1 MRRLARDVLLM
12 AAATAVSR
20 VFGLFRDAT
29 IAGQFGASAAY
40 DAFVVAFFVPH
51 MLRQLLAEGALSASL
66 VPLYTEARLHG
77 QDENAFISSVL
88 SWLLVLFP
96 VLVLAGVLLARYYV
110 PFLASGFDP
119 QTLTIAVRMTQMLF
133 PFIALVGI
141 ASVFSALLHAHQRF
155 AVAALA
161 PVMFNVGMII
171 GAVYLWRWFPSQP
184 VYGLALGGLLGA
196 AGQLLAELPA
206 ARRIGFRLRL
216 SLWPLHPLI
225 RRLIRLMLPAAAAL
239 LVAQLNMLVDNK
251 LASHLTP
258 GSISSLQYAMRLF
271 QLPLG
276 VVAVSVASALLPRLS
291 AARTLLDDSRFR
303 ALFRNGFSTSLA
315 LLLPATAGL
324 MLLARPI
331 IALLFEHGA
340 FLPSDTAQTTAVL
353 QLYAVGIVPYGWVY
367 MLTRTCYAKQQ
378 SALPLIASTVAV
390 AVNVGL
396 DLALVGSLGVQG
408 LALAT
413 ALAGWMQAA
422 ILAIFVRSS
431 FRPYRRIGADA
442 ARIVVATGVMVAVVS
457 ALGVIRLSIS
467 DDIVVVLRIIVGAA
481 TYLVTAYFFGLF
493 RLLRPPDQQGTA
505 DEVC

>member
-1 MRRLARDVLLM
+1 MRRLTRDVLLM

-20 VFGLFRDAT
+20 IFGLFRDAT

-96 VLVLAGVLLARYYV
+96 LLVLAGVLLAPWYV
-110 PFLASGFDP
+110 PFLASGFEA
-119 QTLTIAVRMTQMLF
+119 QTLRTAIRMTQMLF
-133 PFIALVGI
+133 PFIAFVGV
-141 ASVFSALLHAHQRF
+141 AAVFSALLHAHHRF
-155 AVAALA
+155 AVASLA
-161 PVMFNVGMII
+161 PVMFNVGMIL
-171 GAVYLWRWFPSQP
+171 GAVFLWRLFPSQP

-196 AGQLLAELPA
+196 VGQLLVELVA
-206 ARRIGFRLRL
+206 AHGTGYRFQLRFR
-216 SLWPLHPLI
+216 PLHPQI
-225 RRLIRLMLPAAAAL
+225 HRLVRLMLPAAAAL

-251 LASHLTP
+251 LASHLTA

-276 VVAVSVASALLPRLS
+276 VVAVSVASAVFPRLS
-291 AARTLLDDSRFR
+291 AARTLEDDARFR

-324 MLLARPI
+324 ALLARPI

-340 FLPSDTAQTTAVL
+340 FLASDTQQTASVL
-353 QLYAVGIVPYGWVY
+353 RLYAVGIIPYGWVY
-367 MLTRTCYAKQQ
+367 MLTRTCYARQR
-378 SALPLIASTVAV
+378 SAFPLIASTAAV
-390 AVNVGL
+390 AVNIGL
-396 DLALVGSLGVQG
+396 DIALVGPLGVEG

-413 ALAGWMQAA
+413 AVAGWTQAA
-422 ILAIFVRSS
+422 MLIVFIRSA
-431 FRPYRRIGADA
+431 FHPLRRIAGDSVRVAIATA
-442 ARIVVATGVMVAVVS
+442 AMVGVLAAFRTIRFSISEDIVLVLGILVGVVAY
-457 ALGVIRLSIS
+457 AL
-467 DDIVVVLRIIVGAA
+467 AA
-481 TYLVTAYFFGLF
+481 WFLGLF
-493 RLLRPPDQQGTA
+493 ALLRPPEGDHT
-505 DEVC
+505 V